1 MKSVVQNLRNGDTT
15 LADIPCPE
23 PKAGEVLIASSL
35 SLISAG
41 TERMIVEFGKA
52 NPVQK
57 ALQQPEK
64 VKQVIE
70 KVRTDGLQSTV
81 DAVKAKLDAPTLVG
95 YCNVGI
101 VVSVGP
107 GVSSFKPGDR
117 VVSNGPHAEMVC
129 VPVNLV
135 ARIPDDVSDDTAV
148 FTVLGAI
155 ALQGIRLAKPTLGEC
170 FAVYGLGLVGLLT
183 VQLLRANGCRVMAID
198 FNPQRLEL
206 ARSMGAEVCDLQ
218 THPEPVS
225 SAINFSRDR
234 GVDGVILTV
243 ATSSDDPI
251 RYSAQM
257 CRKLGRVILVGVTG
271 LNLSRDD
278 FFKKEISFQVSA
290 SYGPGRYDPEYEQK
304 GHDYPVGYV
313 RWTENRN
320 FEAVL
325 DAMSTSAVVTGD
337 LISHRFKLEACDRAY
352 SLILSGEPSLGVLL
366 EYDNAKP
373 LDAKIERTK
382 SISSSQ
388 EVISR
393 SANQFGFIG
402 AGSFA
407 GAVLL
412 PAFKKAGVEVHT
424 IASAGGVNSWHHS
437 QKFKASF
444 SSTSASDV
452 IASKDISTVVI
463 STRHDTHFEL
473 TKSAI
478 DSGKNV
484 FVEKPLC
491 LTAIELEGIS
501 ESLKRHQ
508 SPPILMVGFNRRFAP
523 LIKKLKGSIEKLRE
537 PKSMVMTVNAG
548 HIPADHWTQDPLEGG
563 GRVIGECC
571 HFIDLLRFLAG
582 SEISHSAIS
591 TMKSPVP
598 DTVTI
603 SLTFSDGSIGTI
615 HYFAN
620 GNKTVPKERLEVYC
634 EKRIFAMNN
643 YKLLT
648 ISENGRARTTKS
660 WSQDKGHEKCAEVFS
675 QAAIHGE
682 ESPIPFDEI
691 YEVHTHALRLQQIAY
706 EAQ

>member
-15 LADIPCPE
+15 LADVPCPE
-23 PKAGEVLIASSL
+23 PRAGEVLIASSL

-41 TERMIVEFGKA
+41 TERMIVEFGRS

-64 VKQVIE
+64 VKQVLE
-70 KVRTDGLQSTV
+70 KVRTDGLKSTV
-81 DAVKAKLDAPTLVG
+81 DAVKAKLDAPTPVG

-135 ARIPDDVSDDTAV
+135 ARIPDDVPDDTAV

-183 VQLLRANGCRVMAID
+183 VQLLKANGCRVLAID

-225 SAINFSRDR
+225 SAISFSRDR

-290 SYGPGRYDPEYEQK
+290 SYGPGRYDPEYEQR
-304 GHDYPVGYV
+304 GHDYPLGYV

-325 DAMSTSAVVTGD
+325 DAMAAGALLTSGLV
-337 LISHRFKLEACDRAY
+337 SHRFRLEACDKAY
-352 SLILSGEPSLGVLL
+352 GLILSGEPSLGVLL
-366 EYDNAKP
+366 EYDNAQP
-373 LDAKIERTK
+373 LGVKTETTK
-382 SISSSQ
+382 FIST
-388 EVISR
+388 SR
-393 SANQFGFIG
+393 ESDVSGANQFGFIG
-402 AGSFA
+402 AGNFA

-412 PAFKKAGVEVHT
+412 PAFKKAGIVVHT
-424 IASAGGVNSWHHS
+424 IVSAGGINSWHHGR
-437 QKFKASF
+437 KFKSSR
-444 SSTSASDV
+444 SSTSARET
-452 IASKDISTVVI
+452 IESKDISTVVI
-463 STRHDTHFEL
+463 STRHDTHFSLVKE
-473 TKSAI
+473 SIA
-478 DSGKNV
+478 SGKNI

-491 LTAIELEGIS
+491 LHAEELEEIS
-501 ESLKRHQ
+501 ESLQKHPN
-508 SPPILMVGFNRRFAP
+508 PPLLMVGFNRRFAP
-523 LIKKLKGSIEKLRE
+523 LVEKLKRSLEKLHE

-571 HFIDLLRFLAG
+571 HFIDLLRFLTG
-582 SEISHSAIS
+582 SEICRSEIS
-591 TMKSPVP
+591 TMQSSVP

-603 SLTFSDGSIGTI
+603 SLTFADGSIGTI

-634 EKRIFAMNN
+634 AKKIFTLNN
-643 YKLLT
+643 YKSLT
-648 ISENGRARTTKS
+648 ISENGKVRATKS
-660 WSQDKGHEKCAEVFS
+660 WRQDKGHERCAAVFS
-675 QAAIHGE
+675 QAVITGG
-682 ESPIPFDEI
+682 ESPISFDEI
-691 YEVHTHALRLQQIAY
+691 YEVHTHAIRLQQIAY
-706 EAQ
+706 AVQ

>member
-1 MKSVVQNLRNGDTT
+1 MKTVIQNLQNGDTT
-15 LADIPCPE
+15 LADVPCPE
-23 PKAGEVLIASSL
+23 PRAGEVLIESSL

-81 DAVKAKLDAPTLVG
+81 DAVKAKLDAPTPVG

-107 GVSSFKPGDR
+107 DVSSFKPGDR

-290 SYGPGRYDPEYEQK
+290 SYGPGRYDPEYEHK

-325 DAMSTSAVVTGD
+325 DAMSTGAVVTGD
-337 LISHRFKLEACDRAY
+337 LISHRFKKHAIGH
-352 SLILSGEPSLGVLL
+352 SLIFSGEPSLGVLS
-366 EYDNAKP
+366 NT
-373 LDAKIERTK
+373 IM
-382 SISSSQ
+382 
-388 EVISR
+388 ISR
-393 SANQFGFIG
+393 
-402 AGSFA
+402 
-407 GAVLL
+407 
-412 PAFKKAGVEVHT
+412 
-424 IASAGGVNSWHHS
+424 
-437 QKFKASF
+437 
-444 SSTSASDV
+444 
-452 IASKDISTVVI
+452 
-463 STRHDTHFEL
+463 
-473 TKSAI
+473 
-478 DSGKNV
+478 
-484 FVEKPLC
+484 
-491 LTAIELEGIS
+491 
-501 ESLKRHQ
+501 
-508 SPPILMVGFNRRFAP
+508 
-523 LIKKLKGSIEKLRE
+523 
-537 PKSMVMTVNAG
+537 
-548 HIPADHWTQDPLEGG
+548 
-563 GRVIGECC
+563 
-571 HFIDLLRFLAG
+571 
-582 SEISHSAIS
+582 
-591 TMKSPVP
+591 
-598 DTVTI
+598 
-603 SLTFSDGSIGTI
+603 
-615 HYFAN
+615 
-620 GNKTVPKERLEVYC
+620 
-634 EKRIFAMNN
+634 
-643 YKLLT
+643 
-648 ISENGRARTTKS
+648 
-660 WSQDKGHEKCAEVFS
+660 
-675 QAAIHGE
+675 
-682 ESPIPFDEI
+682 
-691 YEVHTHALRLQQIAY
+691 
-706 EAQ
+706 